1 MADEDKA
8 RHPLEAEDVIEVG
21 PLPTLESAGDSIARP
36 PSFSESQFATI
47 VRRQR
52 RRRIVSPTME
62 RLEESRTAPPL
73 PEVLSFS
80 TQQSPSAARRR
91 HQHHHL
97 DPSPDTHMNAV
108 VEETTRQS
116 KQMRSDSDKTCKGNN
131 SWHSWPFAGWGSMM
145 MLELSRHELEESQAR
160 LNSGPQPALE
170 WARAASIAGNA
181 LTGSVF
187 YSIPA
192 VLAACAIF
200 TPLSLLLAIVLL
212 WPFRPIMC
220 QLAQTF
226 QNGDASSYTYLLNI
240 VHRSWFA
247 LVVASFILLDAVATG
262 AVSAATA
269 ASYIYKEA
277 SPAALSPL
285 DTFLGGAG
293 VVVVLLAAM
302 ALIALLGL
310 RSSASIA
317 VGMISI
323 HLLTMVALII
333 AGIVQWTR
341 EGNATLVSNWRE
353 AIPLLSQGRG
363 IARSIFDGTCTAF
376 VGLTGFEMA
385 PTYVQSVKDGHFSI
399 ALRNLHL
406 VILVTEVPLALLVV
420 VLIPLDAGLNAPN
433 VLAVLAQV
441 CSSSTPDGPSSWL
454 KIIVVVDAAIVLMGG
469 IITGLQATCGLCQSL
484 AYDGILSPI
493 FLARMPRTQASF
505 MSIGLFFALSILFCA
520 AFQFDM
526 AMMSSVFSL
535 TFLFVMTS
543 FPLSLL
549 LLKWYRPKLEETGG
563 AARAQVGLA
572 CVASALAIGIT
583 AVAGNAALTPVYLL
597 KTAALAL
604 GFFVAMWA
612 LKKRAEFARSLLWLS
627 EERWWGSLDKRPR
640 TARSVKG
647 IHQTLARWMTKE
659 RTRPVVFVTH
669 TDEISQLVNVMR
681 YIDEVSQP
689 GGRVDTWDADR
700 SCVFCRTRQHHGLS

>member
-8 RHPLEAEDVIEVG
+8 RHPLEVEDVFGMG
-21 PLPTLESAGDSIARP
+21 PPPTLESAGDSIARP

-62 RLEESRTAPPL
+62 RLEENRAASPL
-73 PEVLSFS
+73 PEVLSLS
-80 TQQSPSAARRR
+80 SQQSPSAPRRR
-91 HQHHHL
+91 HQHHHP
-97 DPSPDTHMNAV
+97 DPSPHTYLNAV

-116 KQMRSDSDKTCKGNN
+116 KQMRSNSGKACKGNG
-131 SWHSWPFAGWGSMM
+131 WHSWPFAGWGSMM

-160 LNSGPQPALE
+160 LNSRPQPALE

-192 VLAACAIF
+192 VLAACAVF

-226 QNGDASSYTYLLNI
+226 QNGDASSYTYLLNV
-240 VHRSWFA
+240 VHRSCFA

-269 ASYIYKEA
+269 ASYIYNEA

-293 VVVVLLAAM
+293 IVVVLLAAM
-302 ALIALLGL
+302 ALITLLGL

-363 IARSIFDGTCTAF
+363 IARSIFDGTCIAF

-406 VILVTEVPLALLVV
+406 AILVTEVPLALLVV
-420 VLIPLDAGLNAPN
+420 ALIPFDAGLNAPN
-433 VLAVLAQV
+433 VLAILAQV

-493 FLARMPRTQASF
+493 FLARMARTQASF
-505 MSIGLFFALSILFCA
+505 ISIGLFFALSIVFCA

-572 CVASALAIGIT
+572 CVALALAIGIT
-583 AVAGNAALTPVYLL
+583 AIAGNAALTPVYLL

-604 GFFVAMWA
+604 GIFVAMWA

-627 EERWWGSLDKRPR
+627 EERWWGALDKRPR

-647 IHQTLARWMTKE
+647 LHQALVRWMTKE

-689 GGRVDTWDADR
+689 GGRMDNWDAER
-700 SCVFCRTRQHHGLS
+700 SCPFAE